1 MLRKDGKSKVKGLS
15 AVSKMP
21 DHNKTTFSLPVR
33 AIAMFVLFAFTS
45 TTIAWSAP
53 AEPSAPRLQTTDRRL
68 ETHIT
73 SLADTITIPSDLG
86 SIKEI
91 FQPRAVEGYSSSLR
105 SQVSG
110 LVVHLEDA
118 HGSVEAQLHQ
128 EAILRHLRKEYGLD
142 TIFVEGGLGDLRP
155 ELLSFLEDEKRNSE
169 LINKLTEKGLVGG
182 VERFLSES
190 WDSSKPGT
198 KTRAKSQVPSPAPKA
213 FGAESAPL
221 YRRELELFREVYA
234 HKAESDQFLNGIRR
248 QLLAQ
253 SASGFN
259 KELKAFFKEWLF
271 QEEVQKD
278 ILSHLSF
285 LQKYAVETLNLDLT
299 DAREQYDWPQLVRFF
314 KLKNLEGL
322 VPRDSELARDEM
334 QKLAQWLNDQ
344 KLDDLN
350 KELELFFNES
360 RGASFESRGETF
372 RTRMEKFYAKVSP
385 RGFRFEDYPAL
396 TKRIGSIILSQEI
409 QTGELLQEMERLNAK
424 ILEAL
429 AKTQE
434 EKRGIAQYREYL
446 LLKKL
451 FALEL
456 TREEFKQM
464 GLAPRDSLL
473 EKTRGQAESRI
484 PSSEPPAR
492 EVYSRALEFYE
503 IAQQREE
510 AIFKNMLAKMK
521 SIKQPNAVLITGGF
535 HSEGLSEFLKAK
547 GVSYVRIA
555 PRISGKMDD
564 ANYLRIMTL
573 GQCAPAARSSARF
586 ATLTNDPKSL
596 DAATVEFIRAELRT
610 SIREIADDVIPS
622 NEWIISKDLLGR
634 QSEAMVPRDSGLG
647 TGFKNESLGTSDK
660 SRAEGRS
667 EAREEEKDPSALEK
681 EFERLFPSNKE
692 LMLALFGEIV
702 LQNKNIEK
710 FFYQLMAIYGLAS
723 WDGEHYQST
732 TKRPLSPE
740 QALYFVSLL
749 RLEGGGFLGDE
760 YEFIYKTKKGKRTV
774 EKTVAYTDLD
784 PEYLE
789 WAVKYKIP
797 IEYFPLTYSLF
808 IDKKEGLPQT
818 GTTKIAIR
826 AGNQLGEELFREFIE
841 KRGPR
846 VREPLVNAKG
856 VDPKNLRW
864 LKIHPD
870 SHLSKIAD
878 SHGIDPKDLKLG
890 FEKEGDQHSVYLFTA
905 NETFNAEA
913 SRRFD
918 ASHVAS
924 IPIGFVSI
932 RYDGNTPFIYGY
944 QPRFFIPSHGKED
957 ANDVVGRTIK
967 GGMLF
972 LEAFL
977 EKEISKIVSAK
988 KPVKK
993 LHFPTPSWHLVN
1005 SKVAGTTA
1013 FRYYYEFPKEQGF
1026 QLVLATPE
1034 SKAFNMG
1041 KSWQPHWL
1049 LEKHIEKN
1057 RSEMRGSSISVK
1069 WSEKIAKL
1077 KQTPDYRLLA
1087 YLLKNTGLSEIEK
1100 NRYITLWLMMA
1111 ISAPLTGSLK
1121 FVFAAGAASL
1131 AAVSPWFVMA
1141 PPLVVLL
1148 LSPLFRLVFFV
1159 GPFWAASGFKMKLDW
1174 LIPANFVP
1182 GLGAF
1187 IAVPAQILKS
1197 LKGEYRQYQNM
1208 SVRKLRQLVYQL
1220 DGILSEHRMN
1230 LPQED
1235 LDAIR
1240 SRLPMM
1246 AFKVLEF
1253 QAAHP
1258 GFSLKK
1264 NGKENPEAI
1273 LHLESVDLLP
1283 VRLESLIREKTPTI
1297 FLGSGQESFNT
1308 LRQRIPPDRLP
1319 GLDFYQF
1326 DLSQEPG
1333 IEKDSIQ
1340 PLAARSEARHK
1351 GLFSNV
1357 TPLDKIVEK
1366 HKQWNLHKVVDV
1378 LDRKAREIKTFFWWE
1393 LLEQWRTDGGSF
1405 YFTSEEKNFSESL
1418 RRASDDQFK
1427 EQVERLL
1434 RTSFAKRDLILSS
1447 KKDYPTFD
1455 ELINSFETG
1464 FLSFYSNLFGV
1475 LADEAV
1481 SGRLPAAEKNWKVL
1495 MPELIRRW
1503 NENDSARSEMR
1514 NDIEKNIE
1522 KILEQADVRI
1532 RSGDEVESEPG
1543 VYAATPP
1550 VYLTA
1555 IEKVLQ
1561 IDPRKELILI
1571 EAGHAQGLLALRLAM
1586 KHPNLRIIGIEGR
1599 PSLYEDSK
1607 KILEAAIELRF
1618 LRPEQVHFYEGDL
1631 NDEEF
1636 SKDYEA
1642 ADIVYY
1648 YNYGADDETKF
1659 ALTLADHLKYG
1670 ARVVV
1675 FDGFLDGGEADHFS
1689 QALRETEVFEG
1700 TIVQGVRSIPV
1711 FKKTLDTQD
1720 VSLEGNRSEVRNEAA
1735 TSRALPGASKR
1746 FAYAEEVAR
1755 VVGLLGELRQLD
1767 NTRVLAQTENGVG
1780 EENWSR
1786 WIQHHM
1792 AGKLHVF
1799 FGYWNSFNESGDI
1812 EDLETAEKGLQE
1824 AENIF
1829 ESRKSFKEALQND
1842 FDHFHLNPPLEKVRS
1857 GKPLFPLE
1865 LVHYF
1870 LHKVFVENP
1879 NAQKN
1884 REVYARVIQD
1894 LEEAFYEMREAF
1906 ERVKTEKYFKTAEEL
1921 EKNPPANV
1929 SSQKASSEVLRHFRV
1944 YDGMDGKL
1952 YADPRVWYRENFSGF
1967 DHFAAIGPG
1976 EIVFLTLD
1984 EGATGAVASLGHH
1997 ECLSLAIRARAGNK
2011 NVIGL
2016 AHVFYDI
2023 MAGNSQDSYVK
2034 YLKILDHLHA
2044 QKEWSDIQIILT
2056 ENNVFHG
2063 FPKGMN
2069 LDVLKREAADR
2080 GIQVS
2085 SAEVWKFGTDAWVD
2099 IIATPQEVFL
2109 RKREGTAPFRYEP
2122 KDWGAPIRTDPGDPR
2137 TVSFMP
2143 STLVS
2148 EDGEEFEVSYE
2159 DGSVDGQR
2167 TIKLLYDGQPVATVD
2182 FRIDPKQ
2189 NAAILDYNN
2198 DGPKRYVGIEV
2209 NQFFSERYSGIGTAL
2224 MGLAFRVA
2232 RDEGIPEFYV
2242 LHSKADG
2249 FYEKLG
2255 MIKIRDGVFRF
2266 PLEDSEREKQRLSF
2280 PPLRISSNPRSEL
2293 RKKKEED
2300 PNQLKLFE
2308 ASETKE
2314 LDPDAMELELYRT
2327 HEALQNGIARLGVS
2341 IREQDGRL
2349 SVLWPSQG
2357 QKGGAPEMEFRA
2369 YQLMLAAKATLQDS
2383 LVILPTGLGKTN
2395 VAILAL
2401 HRLIEERVKDH
2412 PGFKIVMTAPTNVL
2426 AHQHVGTLQKY
2437 FPDVAIGELS
2447 SSVTDFKKRK
2457 KLWEESRIVIVTNE
2471 LIAKSQEYESDEAKW
2486 RIPIE
2491 EADYLI
2497 MDEVHMA
2504 RKNHAM
2510 VKVIEKF
2517 HSKPHVAPSFLG
2529 LTATPDIPEEISG
2542 WLKTLQLKN
2551 HSVLVASWE
2560 DEWVKPY
2567 VFEREVQKHEVA
2579 FDAKRNLIQALWV
2592 LSQTQPAFR
2601 GAVDQTIKKKTKEAW
2616 KTLYQMLKNYSGAQE
2631 NTPSE
2636 LMLKTVFLLSLS
2648 AYREEVPQDHTK
2660 ADSQILGLLSWFDH
2674 APPPASRDEKF
2685 LQEEFKKA
2693 LADELVYKM
2702 RLTFRKWHEEGLEKI
2717 SEFLTDQQALM
2728 LNGKPMAGQVKK
2740 LTKIPRQLPP
2750 EIRDQHK
2757 KLKGERRFRE
2767 ADKFLH
2773 DYIYQYYFLWIV
2785 QYFQTF
2791 LEQYG
2796 PMALVEAVRNF
2807 LTTENEK
2814 QSWEHLALPVLE
2826 NANVIRY
2833 AGWLEKEQ
2841 IEHPK
2846 VEKLIELLEEGKEIP
2861 DYKGIV
2867 FVESVYMAQ
2876 RLQQALNK
2884 RFGEG
2889 SAGLLIGKSKHK
2901 GDVENI
2907 RMSPEEQTQAV
2918 EDFKASHFKFLI
2930 ATQVGEVGLDIPNVD
2945 KVVFYEP
2952 TSDYRR
2958 YIQRMGRTGR
2968 HKAGEVDILVT
2979 AFSDG
2984 NSIEVRKYWTAQT
2997 HMKKVQKWIRDQQK
3011 LNPYTEFRSEMRG
3024 SVAEEIEE
3032 RVSSMYDKGD
3042 LEVGYWWFDFEEY
3055 DARRKDPDY
3064 PTLPT
3069 DRISKIREAMEEFRD
3084 LRTDKNQMI
3093 YARNIHWILG
3103 VPSVGI
3109 MLIHLLLL
3117 AQGDGEVYWKT
3128 SFGLLGAVALLNYF
3142 FSRVVDYTTNEHPYE
3157 KILDILESIDRQG
3170 PDESQGPSVRSEAR
3184 DRVSQLAQNFVIQ
3197 NPNGI
3202 HLRPAAGI
3210 VKIAQQIFAALGI
3223 TVWLQ
3228 KSGQGERVPAQS
3240 ETKVA
3245 VLGLRQGDSVTVILD
3260 SREGES
3266 YPRRFFEKIMKLWK
3280 KLFNDPEA
3288 LKAGLSGEKG
3298 LPYFS
3303 AITSLVPEK
3312 NASRRSEIRTKNLPQ
3327 KRVMKFRDVAYYYN
3341 NFDKAAEIF
3350 KKILKAS
3357 EKGVINAGDRIW
3369 RETLPAIKSYYDAY
3383 NKRGE
3388 IPEDFRVMAMLVRA
3402 IMIFQMLMGK
3412 KTSIPQ
3418 TSKPA
3423 KRSAVSENHFKDR
3436 YRFWSDAAL
3445 FNKIAEVLKAL
3456 KNPDMAA
3463 KIRDPKLGLPQF
3475 DTPQMTRLNELAA
3488 MDRFVHPEKLEL
3500 EDIFTRFDRRHAAAR
3515 GETSFRSEAREPLL
3529 LDGNVKLTA
3538 IREKLSDISEL
3549 HLERDIRKA
3558 VAMQIRRVILAKQDR
3573 LGWEDLQKIEGLED
3587 LNLSVLKENFKL
3599 PVKTPVRSL
3608 KYSRRF
3614 AWGLAGLLAASALS
3628 IAGWFKWESSRAR
3641 QSLTATFQ
3649 KAGDVKSEIYQ
3660 DLEKVYFEKMPLY
3673 NVFPAALYKDP
3684 LYFPNQEWGN
3694 YHLTVIGDIHTHP
3707 DTPALILDAARLIA
3721 EDPQQWVLLVEG
3733 YEEWKKNR
3741 NENAV
3746 DLVLLDELIKRTKAP
3761 VLDFVPLP
3769 SDADVLEGIQER
3781 LEFSKEEIL
3790 NISCFLKLGF
3800 YFTVADDSGRPQEWA
3815 LEKTLNLMSSR
3826 TGLPKE
3832 YFLNQ
3837 LTALAQSLK
3846 DLDDVGLKKVWEKIV
3861 RFQLIEIEARN
3872 TVGQK
3877 RVREFLSKYP
3887 NRKNIFVITGS
3898 LHLPIFDIRLPPEH
3912 QPMTLPYDFFTE
3924 SLSRYYSVLELNASS
3939 FRSEIRGDTKDS
3951 ALAWSHKRTLD
3962 LLALMKPGI
3971 KNRIARFLAE
3981 KVLRHRNNLLLAWQR
3996 SLQDQEHAA
4005 DIKRKLIHW
4014 SGGIGLSEEPIEPW
4028 LDGDNFWFEGI
4039 AWNPVQ
4045 VTEPM
4050 LEIFLSHAS
4059 RNFLDW
4065 AAKKAS
4071 QSGMELKEF
4080 LTKLLTD
4087 IRLIELIAI
4096 VLLQGDFYSTFPGM
4110 PVTVLA
4116 PKGEVL
4122 ASATHTGDTL
4132 TEGKNPLEVSSPK
4145 KKETWF
4151 ESLKRFLGKK
4161 KADTVKEPEEIAWYG
4176 RVIAISEEKIRALAD
4191 AKTVGEGAEVFLDGF
4206 APESINFV
4214 KHSKD
4219 FEPSGYDRVNI
4230 KTGLDQ
4236 YVGLGNL
4243 FSFIPR
4249 SDPPARQDGSVP
4261 LSRAEI
4267 RISAAELVKRER
4279 QLDQRALMAEELKKI
4294 KRLQDTS
4301 EKAFRRQRESIAEQ
4315 VMNYA
4320 MSDEA
4325 FMDRLIAGD
4334 FEVAAGMLTS
4344 FPYLKKEDQP
4354 ILKVMLETVFP
4365 SEAATRHVKALWIQM
4380 ICCGVSGLGLF
4391 VKNIL
4396 RPKKTFQKGTQGSKS
4411 ASPVILTDTPS
4422 SAGRRSEIRA
4432 EAKNLPLTEG
4442 KLFNGLLPDTLAEIL
4457 APVVL
4462 DMRDSRENVY
4472 VEDKKKRREVIGTA
4486 RFQPELQIALAPR
4499 ITSHLKDNP
4508 HNMLARE
4515 AGFVKERGIGYA
4527 RLTLTFNEEKELIK
4541 VGLSPDADKAVSL
4554 DEKRK
4559 QLSVLALMTAKILR
4573 SLEDHDLDFTLGP
4586 FALEIGGRTSLL
4598 GDHERN
4604 AVWGRSQSS
4613 IEMLD
4618 RLATLGTTEPGVQ
4631 EMRSELRETTGDIVL
4646 RQKGRDMWETE
4657 RKSDKTVFHF
4667 ETLEMQKLPKG
4678 SQRSRAYE
4686 FRTVFKTLFPA
4697 LAYEAYKG
4705 ERSFALNP
4713 GRINV
4718 LLLSAGKPIGFYSY
4732 SQLPYQRNQLLGFG
4746 VIQDYRGTGAEDVLW
4761 EDIKARV
4768 FYNNPKARIIVP
4780 DIALLNSRAAPGRF
4794 EGTAED
4800 LKSALGIEGAAPKE
4814 ENGAGQGGGAD
4825 ETIAQEH
4832 AFEAYTKRI
4841 FTPEFLKKYETKLAE
4856 MRDAIGLTLRSYG
4869 HQLVNRQEMAKEIVD
4884 FLERSAALTEKRLSL
4899 AKSPQGMM
4907 KEGLKRAT
4915 FFFFINEEYLEFI
4928 GGARYDEKGEE
4939 YHHGRLAQAFE
4950 IDLTQFD
4957 HVLIYGSAEGASP
4970 KNPEG
4975 EISLTFLENHY
4986 PQEKGKFL
4994 AKLLVAGGV
5003 PLEKKVKIRNN
5014 SVPVKSIKT
5023 LADMLSFNNNSSA
5036 PRSETRAPLNL
5047 TIRYSQDFYNV
5058 IARMQANERYALMN
5072 RLYRFLR
5079 SAQHTTSTT
5088 GVGKPL
5094 TGGLNMYKEFQ
5105 WGDYRILFIYNI
5117 HRNFPE
5123 NDPARR
5129 EFILFLCW
5137 YKKRSIDSQKPLN
5150 DEARNNK
5157 AIQKILDP
5165 ALPQDG
5171 EKIQQLLKWFYEERE
5186 EKPIA
5191 DLEDFDFLNQVAPS
5205 LLFSP
5210 IQKLDLEDLRGTL
5223 EANLKVKESFTN
5235 APILYFAIHDM
5246 QAALEKEPDNLEKAA
5261 HLWLGKSGTVPRE
5274 EAERAKQFL
5283 RQWTSAEYR
5292 LLALIE
5298 NDLKENE
5305 SAQGFRKAL
5314 GNIAWVYFELAEKP
5328 FRKKIQQ
5335 KIEEWAQRRPETSK
5349 GLGQIQAAYAQLRK
5363 GNAGEDVFLSPLIEK
5378 MIEARKEWLRSPPV
5392 VKKPVLKPEPAA
5404 VSPAEVTPVLAI
5416 RREPEPASVPP
5427 STEREPLKLPD
5438 TPVVKEAIGKA
5449 KKLFEDCKIRPDLI
5463 TDANAE
5469 TALAVALDPQYTFKE
5484 AGAKLEKLF
5493 ESSIG
5498 ENTAKDLRKEL
5509 EQLGFLA
5516 ALHQMNQIRAL
5527 KHLTQ
5532 MFSKAEVSFESG
5544 DVIQA
5549 ETLVKS
5555 AIVAD
5560 GYGRPTEGKS
5570 SLDSLLEKIKE
5581 LEESIKALKKWTAVL
5596 LENPETSA
5604 PLSKADLD
5612 KLVAEW
5618 DGFSKKQQKAAEHLL
5633 SSETSRGRLK
5643 DNLANSFF
5651 VAAFLLPFVREH
5663 KASSGWVEI
5672 LIKDPAMIR
5681 DMNRELINR
5690 GAKVLTE
5697 TQHVFPVSPKG
5708 SLRSEVRGKKEV
5720 TLVMPKGPY
5729 VFSDFESQED
5739 LAPEVRA
5746 FDLKDHDMELSF
5758 NFEAFDA
5765 QGKSRFY
5772 FDRIHNILF
5781 FNGVPLAFYGKERDE
5796 NSPLEEIYQTPD
5808 ELAAGHS
5815 PSKVDAILP
5824 SGNLGQND
5832 WFVAIVDD
5840 KVYHYSKDPLDR
5852 VYDMLLVKEDGTLE
5866 VRSLRFKDQKGMR
5879 GIYDKNYRSI
5889 PFKIRYGFYGQR
5901 LVKDR
5906 KLNLAGVATQFDDL
5920 RHLFRFPRFKFSDD
5934 REVHLGFSDD
5944 EGELYRDP
5952 HKIEK
5957 ALRGETIGLS
5967 LRPLLDM
5974 GVSVDQ
5980 VEAIFEAW
5988 GYIRLVMPV
5997 PLAEFKPGEYF
6008 INEEKNII
6016 WVKLLPG
6023 IHPHNF
6029 FGLDQNGKFL
6039 TGAVPGDTHFEGATL
6054 ETLGN
6059 HLIERY
6065 RARDIFIWGNGK
6077 DSVLSLPREKEV
6089 FGAKHKRE
6097 KFLSAILVVPKQFR
6111 SETRESEI
6119 RGKDEQTVLDRIEAY
6134 LAAMKI
6140 GDELELDIM
6149 KAQWM
6154 DELGRAGSRMMW
6166 SDLYGIL
6173 SVQLFPKYGIVYE
6186 PHKTGGYFKRFPT
6199 KGPAQENIRTPELA
6213 PAEEL
6218 KMQAEAEM
6226 NREEL
6231 QVPED
6236 LKDKIFIHDSH
6247 RFAYYQIKKA
6257 VETQKIPSGLPLLL
6271 LDQHS
6276 DNKGIMLENVAE
6288 WHGITW
6294 KIPAEMDRASG
6305 QNILDSGNWINYL
6318 QKDKLVGPVFWAY
6331 PYGREIFMG
6340 EGQQAF
6346 EAQGATLR
6354 KILKDHPGSFQDGV
6368 ILSLDLDYFASQ
6380 ANDKGEKGY
6389 RPPKGEIKQKMAG
6402 IFALLKEH
6410 GIKIHLLNGAYSL
6423 GPFAY
6428 APADYQPAF
6437 QEALKEAIAKNPDL
6451 FIRSE
6456 ARNESSTTFGS
6467 HTIIPQN
6474 WKDHFTERE
6483 LTDIAARI
6491 QKIREIYPRL
6501 APPSRKSILAPDVL
6515 GVLVGVKPA
6524 YIAYLESSDKGMDP
6538 ENDIRERKV
6547 RLESIAAVPKL
6558 QELFGLKMVSGYL
6571 FSENFFYQRLKQE
6584 GRFLVDQGV
6593 VSEADLARLTGSEPE
6608 RTKAVI
6614 GLLAN
6619 SKFKNN
6625 AQTVLDGFLMGYSVD
6640 DILDYLANVP
6650 SNLFEYL
6657 SLDPKIKQ
6665 MKTKELKDN
6674 AKMSQYGFVLFSKN
6688 HPRAERFLHRWD
6700 IAVDIAYQSLS
6711 DLPGFEGNLS
6721 LETLRTF
6728 QQFNRSEMRDNAKP
6742 LKEALT
6748 EIQADFRI
6756 WKQVAER
6763 ELAVLESFN
6772 ADTDQPKT
6780 VRQAVQNIFDANDK
6794 WRQRAYAWQEPFDGV
6809 VAVIG
6814 DFIRTD
6820 HLNRL
6825 RSAASLDEITIRN
6838 KKWAVVPKPLELKS
6852 EIQRSRDQKIFDKLR
6867 WEMNAMDQILTQM
6880 REKAGTID
6888 DAKIHQM
6895 LVQWYSETKP
6905 LVRTDDWQK
6914 TGTQSPQNQEPR
6926 SEVRKTPD
6934 GKSGFKQAHANEQLT
6949 RLRERFLLIKD
6960 NHEMMGAQIAK
6971 NDAALQEGLRTYTS
6985 KSLEELRAE
6994 INQVLKDAGGLTLP
7008 PNHFYYDLLKFIKEI
7023 QPKNSKGPQNR
7034 SEIRI
7039 EFSGAEKE
7047 VAKTAEWTFR
7057 QSKVSKMTRSE
7068 LRDLLEQVMPNA
7080 YPEKTIQATRFAKA
7094 REMLGVKTVET
7105 QDALILTK
7113 EFAFDRKALL
7123 AVQKVFSGTE
7133 IVVLADEDQL
7143 SQADRDFL
7151 DQLPQT
7157 NQPYLVSAALLN
7169 HPKVFSDALRKLLG
7183 RTAVGR
7189 SVHFKAM
7196 AGANDPAAELLKSQF
7211 NDDTILL
7218 TERTFE
7224 NFLNIAGVSALV
7236 NAMTVQYK
7244 ATAKSA

>member
-1 MLRKDGKSKVKGLS
+1 
-15 AVSKMP
+15 MP

-53 AEPSAPRLQTTDRRL
+53 SVGTEVKELSREIKINQLAERITVPS
-68 ETHIT
+68 EIG
-73 SLADTITIPSDLG
+73 I
-86 SIKEI
+86 IKEI
-91 FQPRAVEGYSSSLR
+91 HTASPASALSPQF
-105 SQVSG
+105 SG
-110 LVVHLEDA
+110 LIVHLEDA

-182 VERFLSES
+182 VERFLATKSPDQRLQTADHS
-190 WDSSKPGT
+190 LKTKDFKAIAPVSSL
-198 KTRAKSQVPSPAPKA
+198 KSSVRA
-213 FGAESAPL
+213 FGVESAEL

-350 KELELFFNES
+350 KELELFFNEP

-434 EKRGIAQYREYL
+434 EKRGIAQYQEYL

-451 FALEL
+451 FSLEL

-2280 PPLRISSNPRSEL
+2280 PPLRIRSNPRSEL

-2314 LDPDAMELELYRT
+2314 LDPENALMRQLGYAWEQMKQAIQSPEELEKALY
-2327 HEALQNGIARLGVS
+2327 EKIPAVKKAVEFLGFQVVEENRKLFVTDPVFKRK
-2341 IREQDGRL
+2341 IQ
-2349 SVLWPSQG
+2349 
-2357 QKGGAPEMEFRA
+2357 FRA
-2369 YQLMLAAKATLQDS
+2369 YQVLLAAHAARGDAM
-2383 LVILPTGLGKTN
+2383 VILPTGLGKTI
-2395 VAILAL
+2395 VAVLVVGYLLKQAPQKKIL
-2401 HRLIEERVKDH
+2401 I
-2412 PGFKIVMTAPTNVL
+2412 TANSNLLVE
-2426 AHQHVGTLQKY
+2426 QHADTFDQY
-2437 FPDVAIGELS
+2437 FESDIIAKIGES
-2447 SSVTDFKKRK
+2447 DNEEGRRS
-2457 KLWEESRIVIVTNE
+2457 LWRRARIVIATNDLVVADPGVF
-2471 LIAKSQEYESDEAKW
+2471 LIDDIGYLIVDEAH
-2486 RIPIE
+2486 RVGAAPDDRYAGTRLVQAYRE
-2491 EADYLI
+2491 
-2497 MDEVHMA
+2497 
-2504 RKNHAM
+2504 KNPDG
-2510 VKVIEKF
+2510 KL
-2517 HSKPHVAPSFLG
+2517 LG
-2529 LTATPDIPEEISG
+2529 LTASPRPKKELKGWQQNLRLSDTDFFAASEED
-2542 WLKTLQLKN
+2542 
-2551 HSVLVASWE
+2551 SWIY
-2560 DEWVKPY
+2560 PY
-2567 VFEREVQKHEVA
+2567 VIKRNAEIARAER
-2579 FDAKRNLIQALWV
+2579 DAKFPLLFMILRFLEDVFKVVRTTDIRADFEDARQKV
-2592 LSQTQPAFR
+2592 LN
-2601 GAVDQTIKKKTKEAW
+2601 AW
-2616 KTLYQMLKNYSGAQE
+2616 LEE
-2631 NTPSE
+2631 N
-2636 LMLKTVFLLSLS
+2636 
-2648 AYREEVPQDHTK
+2648 
-2660 ADSQILGLLSWFDH
+2660 
-2674 APPPASRDEKF
+2674 DEKIQKVFDGF
-2685 LQEEFKKA
+2685 LQDTA
-2693 LADELVYKM
+2693 
-2702 RLTFRKWHEEGLEKI
+2702 R
-2717 SEFLTDQQALM
+2717 QAAASSQRVLM
-2728 LNGKPMAGQVKK
+2728 Q
-2740 LTKIPRQLPP
+2740 
-2750 EIRDQHK
+2750 
-2757 KLKGERRFRE
+2757 
-2767 ADKFLH
+2767 
-2773 DYIYQYYFLWIV
+2773 
-2785 QYFQTF
+2785 
-2791 LEQYG
+2791 EQYG
-2796 PMALVEAVRNF
+2796 PVLELIRKVRTELVPQMFDLKASKAVRIAEWAALFEKPVFSDPKFLELSVAVRTSFETELFRKAAQDLETLIDRQKYRIYELWQQNLQKSLLNVKGDMSRLSHEKIERLWEKTSEEFRDNPDDFGVAYKAAVEAKNWKEKDRLDVLVTLNQLWHLRGDWIKYGPEKFTGTIQTKDLEAKASWKKRTRPALERTSVLDAASWFQKSREIFPKEKILLDLLRPVQGKPHDRTAIFVDDKKMARRLVELIKKEFPDLRVAMLVGRGMGGSDEGMTPREQERVRDDFN
-2807 LTTENEK
+2807 K
-2814 QSWEHLALPVLE
+2814 
-2826 NANVIRY
+2826 
-2833 AGWLEKEQ
+2833 G
-2841 IEHPK
+2841 
-2846 VEKLIELLEEGKEIP
+2846 KL
-2861 DYKGIV
+2861 
-2867 FVESVYMAQ
+2867 
-2876 RLQQALNK
+2876 
-2884 RFGEG
+2884 
-2889 SAGLLIGKSKHK
+2889 
-2901 GDVENI
+2901 
-2907 RMSPEEQTQAV
+2907 
-2918 EDFKASHFKFLI
+2918 
-2930 ATQVGEVGLDIPNVD
+2930 
-2945 KVVFYEP
+2945 
-2952 TSDYRR
+2952 
-2958 YIQRMGRTGR
+2958 
-2968 HKAGEVDILVT
+2968 DILVGT
-2979 AFSDG
+2979 DVMAEGLNLQGLRRVIEYTPARRAIEKIQRQGRVSRFEEGWVLSLVTPWDR
-2984 NSIEVRKYWTAQT
+2984 SIYFGTQQRVEATRRL
-2997 HMKKVQKWIRDQQK
+2997 IRDLQK
-3011 LNPYTEFRSEMRG
+3011 RNPYTEFRSETRISLRTERNEVPVRAEMRA

-3245 VLGLRQGDSVTVILD
+3245 LLGLRQGDSVTVILD

-3312 NASRRSEIRTKNLPQ
+3312 DASRRSEIRTKHPPQ

-3515 GETSFRSEAREPLL
+3515 GETSFRSETREPLL

-3549 HLERDIRKA
+3549 HLDRDIRKA

-3951 ALAWSHKRTLD
+3951 ALAWSHKRTKE
-3962 LLALMKPGI
+3962 LLAAMSPAVQDTISK
-3971 KNRIARFLAE
+3971 FLKE
-3981 KVLRHRNNLLLAWQR
+3981 KILRHRNNRLMEWSR
-3996 SLQDQEHAA
+3996 SLKNQSHAA
-4005 DIKRKLIHW
+4005 KIKNDIEQW
-4014 SGGIGLSEEPIEPW
+4014 SGGIESPKGKKNEEIIALIEPW
-4028 LDGDNFWFEGI
+4028 LDGDYFWFDEI
-4039 AWNPVQ
+4039 AWNPIQ
-4045 VTEPM
+4045 VTEYM
-4050 LEIFLSHAS
+4050 LQVFLSHTSPAFS
-4059 RNFLDW
+4059 NW
-4065 AAKKAS
+4065 AEEKAA
-4071 QSGMELKEF
+4071 QFNMTREEF
-4080 LTKLLTD
+4080 LTRLLTD
-4087 IRLIELIAI
+4087 IRLIELLVI
-4096 VLLQGDFYSTFPGM
+4096 VFMQSNLHSTFPGM
-4110 PVTVLA
+4110 PVTILTL
-4116 PKGEVL
+4116 KDEVL
-4122 ASATHTGDTL
+4122 ASATHTGDTIAN
-4132 TEGKNPLEVSSPK
+4132 GQNPLETIPEK
-4145 KKETWF
+4145 KKEPWL
-4151 ESLKRFLGKK
+4151 EVLKRSFQKPQPVSK
-4161 KADTVKEPEEIAWYG
+4161 KEPEKVAWYR
-4176 RVIAISEEKIRALAD
+4176 RVIAVSEEKIRGLVD
-4191 AKTVGEGAEVFLDGF
+4191 AKAREKGTEEFLDSF
-4206 APESINFV
+4206 IPELIHFV
-4214 KHSKD
+4214 KHSRD
-4219 FEPSGYDRVNI
+4219 FKASEHELVSMKKELDR
-4230 KTGLDQ
+4230 
-4236 YVGLGNL
+4236 YVGLKNL

-4249 SDPPARQDGSVP
+4249 SDPPARQDGSPTKNSTDPSGPVADVL
-4261 LSRAEI
+4261 LSRAEM

-4279 QLDQRALMAEELKKI
+4279 QLDQWALMAEELKKI

-4320 MSDEA
+4320 MSDEV
-4325 FMDRLIAGD
+4325 FMDRLITAD
-4334 FEVAAGMLTS
+4334 FEAAAGMLTS

-4354 ILKVMLETVFP
+4354 ILKVMLEIVFP
-4365 SEAATRHVKALWIQM
+4365 PEAATRHLKASWLQV

-4391 VKNIL
+4391 LKNIL
-4396 RPKKTFQKGTQGSKS
+4396 RPKKTFQNGTQGSKS
-4411 ASPVILTDTPS
+4411 ESPAVFTDTTS
-4422 SAGRRSEIRA
+4422 SAGRRSEMRA
-4432 EAKNLPLTEG
+4432 EEKNLPQTEG
-4442 KLFNGLLPDTLAEIL
+4442 KLFNNLSLDTLAETL

-4462 DMRDSRENVY
+4462 DMRDRRENVY
-4472 VEDKKKRREVIGTA
+4472 VEGKNKRREVIGVV
-4486 RFQPELQIALAPR
+4486 RFQPGLQIALAPR
-4499 ITSHLKDNP
+4499 FAGRSFYNSHDEFAQK
-4508 HNMLARE
+4508 
-4515 AGFVKERGIGYA
+4515 AGFTETVDEKGYA
-4527 RLTLTFNEEKELIK
+4527 RLWLTFNEEKELIRI
-4541 VGLSPDADKAVSL
+4541 GLSPDADKIISS

-4559 QLSVLALMTAKILR
+4559 QLAALALMTAKILR
-4573 SLEDHDLDFTLGP
+4573 SLEDHDLDFKLGG

-4604 AVWGRSQSS
+4604 AVWGQSQSS

-4618 RLATLGTTEPGVQ
+4618 RLSTLGTTEPGVQ

-4657 RKSDKTVFHF
+4657 RKPDKMVFHF

-4713 GRINV
+4713 DRINV
-4718 LLLSAGKPIGFYSY
+4718 LLLSEGKPAGFYSY
-4732 SQLPYQRNQLLGFG
+4732 SKLPYQRNQLLGFG

-4814 ENGAGQGGGAD
+4814 ESSAGQGVRAD

-4884 FLERSAALTEKRLSL
+4884 FLEQSAATTETRLSL
-4899 AKSPQGMM
+4899 AKLPQGVTQ
-4907 KEGLKRAT
+4907 EGSKRAT

-4994 AKLLVAGGV
+4994 ATLLAAGGV
-5003 PLEKKVKIRNN
+5003 PLSKKINVRNN

-5023 LADMLSFNNNSSA
+5023 LADMLSFNDGSSA

-5137 YKKRSIDSQKPLN
+5137 YKKWSIDSQKPLN

-5363 GNAGEDVFLSPLIEK
+5363 GNAGEDVFSSPLVEK

-5427 STEREPLKLPD
+5427 SIEREPLKLPD

-5570 SLDSLLEKIKE
+5570 SLDSLLGKIKE

-6119 RGKDEQTVLDRIEAY
+6119 RGKEEQAVLDRIEAY

-6389 RPPKGEIKQKMAG
+6389 RPPKGEIKQKMEN
-6402 IFALLKEH
+6402 IFNLLRTY
-6410 GIKIHLLNGAYSL
+6410 GVKIRLLNAAYSL
-6423 GPFAY
+6423 TPFSY
-6428 APADYQPAF
+6428 APSDYKPEF
-6437 QEALKEAIAKNPDL
+6437 QEALRETIRANTEL
-6451 FIRSE
+6451 FVRSE
-6456 ARNESSTTFGS
+6456 ARKKESSQEYTEQVEKVLDLLGGMKASKGRERQKAFEK
-6467 HTIIPQN
+6467 IQQWQN
-6474 WKDHFTERE
+6474 WVAPEDQYAADRFKRKDERVYAPLEIITGHLKNPRFYPEFEQEIVEFLFWVHADDQPLFEKTVEVLFEDAAFQRQSPDEGKRKQGEASTGLLRE
-6483 LTDIAARI
+6483 LLMQAS
-6491 QKIREIYPRL
+6491 
-6501 APPSRKSILAPDVL
+6501 SRDNKTFLR
-6515 GVLVGVKPA
+6515 
-6524 YIAYLESSDKGMDP
+6524 YLEKMF
-6538 ENDIRERKV
+6538 R
-6547 RLESIAAVPKL
+6547 
-6558 QELFGLKMVSGYL
+6558 GLGK
-6571 FSENFFYQRLKQE
+6571 
-6584 GRFLVDQGV
+6584 
-6593 VSEADLARLTGSEPE
+6593 
-6608 RTKAVI
+6608 
-6614 GLLAN
+6614 
-6619 SKFKNN
+6619 
-6625 AQTVLDGFLMGYSVD
+6625 
-6640 DILDYLANVP
+6640 
-6650 SNLFEYL
+6650 
-6657 SLDPKIKQ
+6657 
-6665 MKTKELKDN
+6665 
-6674 AKMSQYGFVLFSKN
+6674 
-6688 HPRAERFLHRWD
+6688 
-6700 IAVDIAYQSLS
+6700 
-6711 DLPGFEGNLS
+6711 
-6721 LETLRTF
+6721 
-6728 QQFNRSEMRDNAKP
+6728 NRS
-6742 LKEALT
+6742 T
-6748 EIQADFRI
+6748 
-6756 WKQVAER
+6756 AEKFIG
-6763 ELAVLESFN
+6763 ELMV
-6772 ADTDQPKT
+6772 T
-6780 VRQAVQNIFDANDK
+6780 
-6794 WRQRAYAWQEPFDGV
+6794 
-6809 VAVIG
+6809 
-6814 DFIRTD
+6814 
-6820 HLNRL
+6820 H
-6825 RSAASLDEITIRN
+6825 
-6838 KKWAVVPKPLELKS
+6838 
-6852 EIQRSRDQKIFDKLR
+6852 
-6867 WEMNAMDQILTQM
+6867 
-6880 REKAGTID
+6880 
-6888 DAKIHQM
+6888 
-6895 LVQWYSETKP
+6895 
-6905 LVRTDDWQK
+6905 
-6914 TGTQSPQNQEPR
+6914 
-6926 SEVRKTPD
+6926 
-6934 GKSGFKQAHANEQLT
+6934 
-6949 RLRERFLLIKD
+6949 
-6960 NHEMMGAQIAK
+6960 K
-6971 NDAALQEGLRTYTS
+6971 NDAMGRGLRDALDKVWPS
-6985 KSLEELRAE
+6985 RAE
-6994 INQVLKDAGGLTLP
+6994 IRVSMDA
-7008 PNHFYYDLLKFIKEI
+7008 
-7023 QPKNSKGPQNR
+7023 
-7034 SEIRI
+7034 
-7039 EFSGAEKE
+7039 AEG
-7047 VAKTAEWTFR
+7047 TFR

-7151 DQLPQT
+7151 DQLPQA
-7157 NQPYLVSAALLN
+7157 NRPYLVSAALLN

-7211 NDDTILL
+7211 DDDAILL